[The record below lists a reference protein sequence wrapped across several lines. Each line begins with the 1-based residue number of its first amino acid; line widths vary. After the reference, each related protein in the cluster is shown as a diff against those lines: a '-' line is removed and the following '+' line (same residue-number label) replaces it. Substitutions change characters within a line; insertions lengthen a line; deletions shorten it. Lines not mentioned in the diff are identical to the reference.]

1 MASQISCS
9 REGGGDG
16 CENLML
22 SQQTG
27 SSKELGRFFLFFFFF
42 VFVIGL
48 AEGAKS
54 CRRGCNAAC
63 ASSVFHCQSRKNST
77 SCTLGRHLYAPIRFF
92 CAYAQRVLHIPLS
105 SFQSCYRQWE
115 TYRFHKTY
123 RPYDFAD
130 GFTRCVRCRDW
141 CIPV

>member
-27 SSKELGRFFLFFFFF
+27 SSKELGSFFLFF

-48 AEGAKS
+48 AEGAKA
-54 CRRGCNAAC
+54 CRRGRNVAC
-63 ASSVFHCQSRKNST
+63 SSSVFHC
-77 SCTLGRHLYAPIRFF
+77 
-92 CAYAQRVLHIPLS
+92 
-105 SFQSCYRQWE
+105 
-115 TYRFHKTY
+115 
-123 RPYDFAD
+123 
-130 GFTRCVRCRDW
+130 
-141 CIPV
+141 